1 MVCTCRKRFSAGVPG
16 AVALG
21 KINLESPPSPEG
33 KGVGGMGR
41 QSKLKA
47 GQTGDKECKPPAGRV
62 VRPLPQCRPG
72 SAAGHL
78 YGRVCTCRKRFSAG
92 VPGAVAP
99 GKINLESPP
108 SPEGKG
114 AGGWGQKSKLKAG
127 ATGNQEG
134 KPPCKFRN
142 GTVTRRPKRQAP
154 LQIPEWH
161 GQPATKKASPLPAG
175 QKTPP
180 HSGTPCG
187 APPQGGENAE
197 SSG

>member
-1 MVCTCRKRFSAGVPG
+1 MG
-16 AVALG
+16 AE
-21 KINLESPPSPEG
+21 KQT
-33 KGVGGMGR
+33 KGR
-41 QSKLKA
+41 A
-47 GQTGDKECKPPAGRV
+47 AGDKQGKPPAGRV
-62 VRPLPQCRPG
+62 VCPLPQCRPG

-78 YGRVCTCRKRFSAG
+78 YGRVCTCRKRSNAG

-108 SPEGKG
+108 SPEGKSALRARVGGMG
-114 AGGWGQKSKLKAG
+114 AEKQTKGRAD
-127 ATGNQEG
+127 
-134 KPPCKFRN
+134 
-142 GTVTRRPKRQAP
+142 RRQRRQAT

-161 GQPATKKASPLPAG
+161 GQPATKKARPLPAG